1 MVKLLMNKLISI
13 VTVLISFVF
22 LSSCYDEKLLSLNE
36 HSIVYCSESSP
47 ATFNPQ
53 LTLSNT
59 AIDATSNQ
67 LYDKLIAYQGDG
79 STLGPALAKSWHVSN
94 DGKKITFY
102 LRKHVT
108 FHQTAYFTPSRLL
121 TADDVIFSFNR
132 ILDVNHPFHH
142 VSGGTYPFFKNIDFS
157 NLVQKI
163 EKINDHTVRF
173 HLAYTDNSFLANLAT
188 DFAVILSAEYGKQL
202 TKYKTKHDIDIYPVG
217 TGPFK
222 LKEYR
227 VGSFIRYYRHEQ
239 YWQKPTQI
247 EQLVFDITSSN
258 TGRLTKLLAKEC
270 DISSNP
276 IAHEIIH
283 QRDDLTI
290 DSVTALDVSYFGFNM
305 TRAPFDNKLVRQA
318 ISHAI
323 NKKALLD
330 TIYQNKAELANSILP
345 STSWAYDETVKEPVF
360 NIALAKEL
368 LSKAGYGDGFT
379 MDLWVMPE
387 QKTYNP
393 DPLTMAKLIQ
403 ADLKKINIKVI
414 IVSDKSDT
422 FLHRLSAGEQQTFIL
437 GWSAEHS
444 DPDAFFTPKLS
455 CTSTNNHSRTFW
467 CNEKY
472 DNIIEKALQTTNI
485 NQRKKY
491 YAQAMAIVE
500 QEIPLIPIAHSKRYQ
515 ARGENVQ
522 GKVLSSFRGVSFYHV
537 VKNNDNV
544 NVLHE
549 NKSQD
554 TVNKA
559 GNR

>member
-1 MVKLLMNKLISI
+1 MKKLILN
-13 VTVLISFVF
+13 VTVLISLVF

-47 ATFNPQ
+47 ETFNPQ
-53 LTLSNT
+53 LTLSTT

-67 LYDKLIAYQGDG
+67 LYDKLLAYQGDG
-79 STLGPALAKSWHVSN
+79 STLGSSLAKSWHVSR
-94 DGKKITFY
+94 DGKKVTFY
-102 LRKHVT
+102 LRKNVA

-121 TADDVIFSFNR
+121 TADDVMFSFNR
-132 ILDVNHPFHH
+132 ILDINHPFHN
-142 VSGGTYPFFKNIDFS
+142 VSGSNYPFFQNTSFN
-157 NLVQKI
+157 NLVKKI

-173 HLAYTDNSFLANLAT
+173 HLAYADNFFLANLAT

-202 TKYKTKHDIDIYPVG
+202 TKHHAKHDIDIYPIG

-227 VGSFIRYYRHEQ
+227 VGSFIRYYRHEK
-239 YWQKPTQI
+239 YWQQPAQI

-290 DSVTALDVSYFGFNM
+290 DSLTELDVSYFGFNV
-305 TRAPFDNKLVRQA
+305 TKAPFDNKLVRQA
-318 ISHAI
+318 ISYAI
-323 NKKALLD
+323 NKKALLE
-330 TIYQNKAELANSILP
+330 TVYQNKAELANAILP
-345 STSWAYDETVKEPVF
+345 STSWAYDKKITAQVF
-360 NIALAKEL
+360 SVDKAKEL

-379 MDLWVMPE
+379 MELWVIPKQE
-387 QKTYNP
+387 TYNP

-414 IVSDKSDT
+414 IVSDKGDT
-422 FLHRLSAGEQQTFIL
+422 FLHRLSAGEQQSFLL

-444 DPDAFFTPKLS
+444 DPDAFFTPRLS

-467 CNEKY
+467 CNAEY
-472 DNIIEKALQTTNI
+472 DNIIEKSLQTTNI

-491 YAQAMAIVE
+491 YAKAMAIVE
-500 QEIPLIPIAHSKRYQ
+500 QEVPLIPIAHSKRYL
-515 ARGENVQ
+515 ARGKNVK
-522 GKVLSSFRGVSFYHV
+522 GKVLSPFGGISFYRV
-537 VKNNDNV
+537 VKNSDNGK
-544 NVLHE
+544 VLHE
-549 NKSQD
+549 NKSTD
-554 TVNKA
+554 TVNEK
-559 GNR
+559 GKK